1 MSSLKESEK
10 DTPVPFSFDS
20 QLLLN
25 IQKGDKLAEEQLIFK
40 YEKIIQKKA
49 NTYFLIGGEREDVIQ
64 EGLIGLYQAI
74 CNYDVK
80 AKASFRSFAELCI
93 TRQIISSV
101 KTATR
106 QKHGPLNSYV
116 SLYKPSQENSNQMLI
131 ETIGD
136 ASYMEPSLW
145 IEQRDSINSIRYA
158 LMKTLTGLEW
168 EVLNKYVDGY
178 SYEEISQ
185 QIDRQEKAVDN
196 AIQRIKRKVAAMI
209 RQYKQDTVG

>member
-1 MSSLKESEK
+1 MSSLKELDR
-10 DTPVPFSFDS
+10 DTTVHLSVDN

-25 IQKGDKLAEEQLIFK
+25 IQQGDKLAEEQLIVK

-74 CNYDVK
+74 CNYDVT
-80 AKASFRSFAELCI
+80 AKASFRYFAELCI

-116 SLYKPSQENSNQMLI
+116 SLYKPAQDQTDQMLI
-131 ETIGD
+131 ETICD
-136 ASYMEPSLW
+136 DTYKEPPFWMERKERIS
-145 IEQRDSINSIRYA
+145 SIRYA
-158 LMKTLTGLEW
+158 LMKTLTELEW
-168 EVLNKYVDGY
+168 QVLNKYIDGY
-178 SYEEISQ
+178 SYKEISRR
-185 QIDRQEKAVDN
+185 INRREKTVDN
-196 AIQRIKRKVAAMI
+196 AVQRIKRKVGAMI
-209 RQYKQDTVG
+209 QGYN

>member
-1 MSSLKESEK
+1 MNSLKDVAK

-64 EGLIGLYQAI
+64 EGLIGLYQAM

-106 QKHGPLNSYV
+106 QKHRPLNSYV
-116 SLYKPSQENSNQMLI
+116 SLYKPAQEDSDQMLI
-131 ETIGD
+131 ETIRD
-136 ASYMEPSLW
+136 RSYMEPSLW
-145 IEQRDSINSIRYA
+145 LEQRDSINGLRYA
-158 LMKTLTGLEW
+158 LMKTLTDLEW
-168 EVLNKYVDGY
+168 EVLHKYVDGY
-178 SYEEISQ
+178 SYEEMSQ
-185 QIDRQEKAVDN
+185 LLNRQEKAVDN

-209 RQYKQDTVG
+209 QWYEQDAEG

>member
-1 MSSLKESEK
+1 
-10 DTPVPFSFDS
+10 
-20 QLLLN
+20 
-25 IQKGDKLAEEQLIFK
+25 
-40 YEKIIQKKA
+40 
-49 NTYFLIGGEREDVIQ
+49 
-64 EGLIGLYQAI
+64 
-74 CNYDVK
+74 
-80 AKASFRSFAELCI
+80 
-93 TRQIISSV
+93 
-101 KTATR
+101 
-106 QKHGPLNSYV
+106 
-116 SLYKPSQENSNQMLI
+116 MLI